1 MRLAGRLK
9 GRDVEQTAI
18 FSGRHLFL
26 IAAIISTIMSDA
38 SLVLAAKEKT
48 VLHEYDA
55 AEKLYRAYLEEN
67 AADPDAWILLGDV
80 LRAQQKYYEAIEAY
94 GSAVDI
100 DVDDPR
106 YLAALGAAYAD
117 IHQYSDAKD
126 LFERAA
132 TLSDDF
138 HYQYRVADMLGYM
151 GKHDEA
157 LVIYSL
163 LASKYPEEAGLY
175 KRMATVHTYLKHP
188 DEASASTKKELQ
200 LRVKAVEKSPGAV
213 SWFTYA
219 DALSRTDQWAEAKK
233 AFDKA
238 LSYEENA
245 QTYLRIGDAL
255 INLGETDAALDRFA
269 KAAAFDE
276 RDFAFLMDL
285 ADHLTEI
292 RLYEESIRYYTKAL
306 ELRSVHADAWVGIA
320 YDLLKLDQ
328 HDEAMAFFE
337 MAKATAAIRELPWAD
352 KLHKSEK
359 TNALDKA
366 FAQ

>member
-9 GRDVEQTAI
+9 GRDPKQTHVL
-18 FSGRHLFL
+18 SGRQLFL
-26 IAAIISTIMSDA
+26 VEIIISTIMSDA

-48 VLHEYDA
+48 ALHEYDA
-55 AEKLYRAYLEEN
+55 AEKLYRACLEEN
-67 AADPDAWILLGDV
+67 PTDPDVWILLGDV
-80 LRAQQKYYEAIEAY
+80 LITQQKYYEAIEAY
-94 GSAVDI
+94 GSAVDTDI
-100 DVDDPR
+100 DNPR
-106 YLAALGAAYAD
+106 YLAALGEAYAE
-117 IHQYSDAKD
+117 IHQYADAKD

-132 TLSDDF
+132 TLSNDF

-175 KRMATVHTYLKHP
+175 KRMATVHIYLKHS
-188 DEASASTKKELQ
+188 DEAAASTKKELQ
-200 LRVKAVEKSPGAV
+200 LRAKAVETSPGAI

-219 DALSRTDQWAEAKK
+219 DALSRSGQWNEAKK

-245 QTYLRIGDAL
+245 HTHLRIGDAL
-255 INLGETDAALDRFA
+255 IKLGETAGALEAFA
-269 KAAAFDE
+269 KAAAFDK
-276 RDFAFLMDL
+276 RDFAFLMEL
-285 ADHLTEI
+285 ADHLTKI
-292 RLYEESIRYYTKAL
+292 GLYEESIRYYTKAL

-320 YDLLKLDQ
+320 YNLLKLDQ
-328 HDEAMAFFE
+328 HDEAKAFFE

-359 TNALDKA
+359 TNALDTA
-366 FAQ
+366 FA